1 MIDNLICTMKRRR
14 FLQTIL
20 NATMLSPLSN
30 AGLSSSV
37 VQVATQEEDPLS
49 DDSRTSRTL
58 RIIDEESGDPD
69 AEAEVLNVNKSML
82 DALLDDTYLRS
93 RGIKKDQ
100 KKVALKQL
108 EIARTYVGKSR
119 KEHPHEINNLLR
131 LFKYRLR
138 YPNGSFVPYCAVGVA
153 FCACQAYSEL
163 DPAKNF
169 KDRDQVLVL
178 RDVLSDINKYYFKP
192 TPSCRSMVLDAEKR
206 NIWVAKDKISPSQI
220 KPGWLVMFDWKGTG
234 VANHVGFVDH
244 FLARKP
250 RINFLNTIEFNTSFK
265 TGQSQI
271 NGGAVAEKKR
281 EMKYVL
287 GYIKT
292 Y

>member
-1 MIDNLICTMKRRR
+1 MIDNLVCSMKRRR
-14 FLQTIL
+14 FLQTVM
-20 NATMLSPLSN
+20 NATMLGPLSN
-30 AGLSSSV
+30 AGLLSSV

-49 DDSRTSRTL
+49 DDGGTRSL

-69 AEAEVLNVNKSML
+69 AKVEVLNVNQSML
-82 DALLDDTYLRS
+82 DVLLDDRFA
-93 RGIKKDQ
+93 RGMRKNPEE
-100 KKVALKQL
+100 VAMKQL

-119 KEHPHEINNLLR
+119 KENPIEINDLLR

-138 YPNGSFVPYCAVGVA
+138 YPNGTFVPYCAVGVA

-169 KDRDQVLVL
+169 KGRDKVLVL

-192 TPSCRSMVLDAEKR
+192 TPSCRSMVLNAKSRE
-206 NIWVAKDKISPSQI
+206 IWLSKKDISLSQV

-234 VANHVGFVDH
+234 VANHVGFVNH
-244 FLARKP
+244 FLERKP
-250 RINFLNTIEFNTSFK
+250 RKNYLNTIEFNTSIK

-281 EMKYVL
+281 EMQYVL